1 MLKLSKEQQSNY
13 FRLVSKD
20 IQGHFKNST
29 INKLKFILV
38 ADGEKI
44 VQVNY
49 EDHLIMVSDEVFE
62 REQLG
67 ELQGDPIYISILYA
81 VAKYLYHYK
90 KLSSDYH
97 KGEDALC
104 NYYAQ
109 SVYSNIRAKYETK

>member
-1 MLKLSKEQQSNY
+1 MLKLTKEQQSNY
-13 FRLVSKD
+13 FRLVCKD
-20 IQGHFKNST
+20 IQEHFKNST
-29 INKLKFILV
+29 INKLKFVLV
-38 ADGEKI
+38 TEGELL
-44 VQVNY
+44 QVSY
-49 EDHLIMVSDEVFE
+49 ESNLIMVNVEVFE

-67 ELQGDPIYISILYA
+67 ELQGDPIYLSILYA